1 MAVLPKDETPFDYH
15 FLDEQQTIVE
25 VRYQRPNNHLEGFI
39 IRMDDPTDEDY
50 IKLMEMTSLEE
61 LQRNADA
68 TRAHRKKVAEQLADF
83 TSLHD
88 EINRLK
94 GLLINADNKIDQ
106 RLREKED
113 WKKKALTVKG
123 GARTSRERVVYKDQD
138 IMEVLNKELNR
149 EDLFA
154 LKISIFEQPKVR
166 GSQDKE
172 VKSKIRKAKSTLEVL
187 AAAAPLLLAEDQE
200 ENSE

>member
-1 MAVLPKDETPFDYH
+1 MSLLPKDETPFDYH
-15 FLDEQQTIVE
+15 FVDDNQTIVE
-25 VRYQRPNNHLEGFI
+25 VRYQRPQNHLEGFI
-39 IRMDDPTDEDY
+39 IRMDDPTNDDY
-50 IKLMEMTSLEE
+50 IRLMEITSLEE
-61 LQRNADA
+61 LQRLHEEN
-68 TRAHRKKVAEQLADF
+68 KKAKKLYQEQVMNHEM
-83 TSLHD
+83 LHD
-88 EINRLK
+88 EINRLRQ
-94 GLLINADNKIDQ
+94 LLTDAGTSKDN
-106 RLREKED
+106 

-123 GARTSRERVVYKDQD
+123 GAGRTSRERVVYKDQD
-138 IMEVLNKELNR
+138 IMEVLTKELNR

>member
-1 MAVLPKDETPFDYH
+1 MSLLPKDETPFDYH
-15 FLDEQQTIVE
+15 FVDDNQTIVE
-25 VRYQRPNNHLEGFI
+25 VRYQRPENHLEGFI
-39 IRMDDPTDEDY
+39 IRMDDPTNDDY
-50 IKLMEMTSLEE
+50 IRLMEITSLEE
-61 LQRNADA
+61 LQRLHEEN
-68 TRAHRKKVAEQLADF
+68 KKAKKLYQEQVMNHEM
-83 TSLHD
+83 LHD
-88 EINRLK
+88 EINRLRQ
-94 GLLINADNKIDQ
+94 LLTDAGTSKDN
-106 RLREKED
+106 

-123 GARTSRERVVYKDQD
+123 GAGRTSRERVVYKDQD
-138 IMEVLNKELNR
+138 IMEVLTKELNR

>member
-1 MAVLPKDETPFDYH
+1 MSLLPKDETPFDYH
-15 FLDEQQTIVE
+15 FVDENQTIVE
-25 VRYQRPNNHLEGFI
+25 VRYQRPENHLEGFI
-39 IRMDDPTDEDY
+39 IRMDDPTSDDY
-50 IKLMEMTSLEE
+50 IRLMEITSLEE
-61 LQRNADA
+61 LQRLHEEN
-68 TRAHRKKVAEQLADF
+68 KKAKKLYQEQVMNHEL
-83 TSLHD
+83 LHD
-88 EINRLK
+88 EINRLRQ
-94 GLLINADNKIDQ
+94 LLTDAGTS
-106 RLREKED
+106 KEN
-113 WKKKALTVKG
+113 WKKKALTVKD
-123 GARTSRERVVYKDQD
+123 GAGRTSRERVVYKDQD
-138 IMEVLNKELNR
+138 IMEVLTKELNR

>member
-1 MAVLPKDETPFDYH
+1 MSVLPKDETPFDVN
-15 FLDEQQTIVE
+15 FLDDAQTLIE
-25 VRYQRPNNHLEGFI
+25 VRYSRPNNSLEGFLV
-39 IRMDDPTDEDY
+39 RMDDPTDEDY
-50 IKLMEMTSLEE
+50 IKVFEEFTSLEE
-61 LQRNADA
+61 LQRKAEA
-68 TRAHRKKVAEQLADF
+68 SRKAKIEAEERLNDF
-83 TSLHD
+83 VSLNE
-88 EINRLK
+88 EIL
-94 GLLINADNKIDQ
+94 
-106 RLREKED
+106 RLRQLLTDAGTSKEN
-113 WKKKALTVKG
+113 WKKKALTIKG

-138 IMEVLNKELNR
+138 IMEVLEKELSR

>member
-1 MAVLPKDETPFDYH
+1 MSLLPKDETPFDYH
-15 FLDEQQTIVE
+15 FVDDNQTIVE
-25 VRYQRPNNHLEGFI
+25 VRYQRPENHLEGFI
-39 IRMDDPTDEDY
+39 IRMDDPTNDDY
-50 IKLMEMTSLEE
+50 IRLMEITSLEE
-61 LQRNADA
+61 LQRLHEEN
-68 TRAHRKKVAEQLADF
+68 KKAKKLYQEQVMNHEM
-83 TSLHD
+83 LHD
-88 EINRLK
+88 EINRLRQ
-94 GLLINADNKIDQ
+94 LLTDAGTSKDN
-106 RLREKED
+106 

-123 GARTSRERVVYKDQD
+123 GAGRTSRERVVYKDQD
-138 IMEVLNKELNR
+138 IMEVLTKELSR

>member
-1 MAVLPKDETPFDYH
+1 MSLLPKDETPFDYH
-15 FLDEQQTIVE
+15 FVDDNQTIVE
-25 VRYQRPNNHLEGFI
+25 VRYQRPENHLEGFI
-39 IRMDDPTDEDY
+39 IRMDDPTNDDY
-50 IKLMEMTSLEE
+50 IRLMEITSLEE
-61 LQRNADA
+61 LQRLHEEN
-68 TRAHRKKVAEQLADF
+68 KKAKKLYQEQVMNHEN
-83 TSLHD
+83 LHD
-88 EINRLK
+88 EINRLRQ
-94 GLLINADNKIDQ
+94 LLTDAGTSKDN
-106 RLREKED
+106 

-123 GARTSRERVVYKDQD
+123 GAGRTSRERVVYKDQD
-138 IMEVLNKELNR
+138 IMEVLTKELNR

>member
-1 MAVLPKDETPFDYH
+1 MSLLPKDETPFDYH
-15 FLDEQQTIVE
+15 FVDDNQTIVE
-25 VRYQRPNNHLEGFI
+25 VRYQRPENHLEGFI
-39 IRMDDPTDEDY
+39 IRMDDPTNDDY
-50 IKLMEMTSLEE
+50 IRLMEITSLEE
-61 LQRNADA
+61 LQRLHEEN
-68 TRAHRKKVAEQLADF
+68 KKAKKLYQEQVMNHE
-83 TSLHD
+83 SLHD
-88 EINRLK
+88 EINRLRQ
-94 GLLINADNKIDQ
+94 LLTDAGTS
-106 RLREKED
+106 KEN

-123 GARTSRERVVYKDQD
+123 GAGRTSRERVVYKDQD
-138 IMEVLNKELNR
+138 IMEVLTKELNR

>member
-1 MAVLPKDETPFDYH
+1 MSLLPKDETPFDYH
-15 FLDEQQTIVE
+15 FVDDNQTIVE
-25 VRYQRPNNHLEGFI
+25 VRYQRPKNHLEGFI
-39 IRMDDPTDEDY
+39 IRMDDPTNDDY
-50 IKLMEMTSLEE
+50 IRLMEITSLEE
-61 LQRNADA
+61 LQRLHEEN
-68 TRAHRKKVAEQLADF
+68 KKAKKLYQEQVMNHEM
-83 TSLHD
+83 LHD
-88 EINRLK
+88 EINRLRQ
-94 GLLINADNKIDQ
+94 LLTDAGTSKDN
-106 RLREKED
+106 

-123 GARTSRERVVYKDQD
+123 GAGRTSRERVVYKDQD
-138 IMEVLNKELNR
+138 IMEVLTKELSR